1 MPAIAPEDLPEIFTH
16 AEARSLGV
24 SDRTLYRW
32 RVDVG
37 LVEQIARG
45 IFTVPDLIADANL
58 IELAVRSP
66 SATLCLTTAL
76 AHHDLSDEIPRR
88 IDAAIPRCSTP
99 TESDLARLVASLRRG
114 DVRRRAGRETL
125 IVHGDLTIGIYSP
138 ARSIVDSFDFV
149 DPYGENQAID
159 AVRRWLAKRGNHP
172 SELLDTAR
180 QFPVAEAPLRRVLQ
194 ALL

>member
-1 MPAIAPEDLPEIFTH
+1 MPPIAPEDLPEIFTH

-24 SDRTLYRW
+24 SDRALYRW
-32 RVDVG
+32 RDAG

-58 IELAVRSP
+58 IELAVRAP

-88 IDAAIPRCSTP
+88 IDAAVPRDQRPPSATSP
-99 TESDLARLVASLRRG
+99 VWWHRFDVATFN
-114 DVRRRAGRETL
+114 VGRETL
-125 IVHGDLTIGIYSP
+125 IVHGDLTVGIYSP
-138 ARSIVDSFDFV
+138 TRSIVDAFRLRHL
-149 DPYGENQAID
+149 YGENQAID

-172 SELLDTAR
+172 SELLDTACR
-180 QFPVAEAPLRRVLQ
+180 FPVAEAPLRRVLQ
-194 ALL
+194 VLL